1 MPKIT
6 ELPETPKYRIKA
18 VSQQTGVP
26 AVTLRAWE
34 RRYGLLAPHRTRGNY
49 RLYSDQDVAM
59 LRWLKSRVDAGLPVR
74 IAAEELL
81 AMRQTGGWPEALP
94 PLGTRD
100 EVGQSPS
107 VVSTQ
112 LYQALIGH
120 NETQASQILGQTYS
134 DFDLTTIC
142 LDIVTPCLVEVGE
155 AWHRGDIRIATE
167 HFASSFLRGR
177 LLALYQTFPVARGA
191 QRILV
196 GCAPGELH
204 EIGSLM
210 LAIFL
215 RRAGQRVD
223 YLGQDIA
230 LEDIQAYSRSEPLS
244 LICLSAS
251 GTVTARQLDG
261 FDASLDGIR
270 HRPAFGFGGR
280 AFNSD
285 PALRDEIQG
294 VFLGETSAD
303 GADRATRLL
312 SA

>member
-26 AVTLRAWE
+26 AVPLRAWE

-100 EVGQSPS
+100 EVGQIPS

-120 NETQASQILGQTYS
+120 NETQASQTLS
-134 DFDLTTIC
+134 PPVSC
-142 LDIVTPCLVEVGE
+142 
-155 AWHRGDIRIATE
+155 AA
-167 HFASSFLRGR
+167 GR
-177 LLALYQTFPVARGA
+177 PLCARRSQWRVAR
-191 QRILV
+191 
-196 GCAPGELH
+196 
-204 EIGSLM
+204 
-210 LAIFL
+210 
-215 RRAGQRVD
+215 
-223 YLGQDIA
+223 
-230 LEDIQAYSRSEPLS
+230 SRSS
-244 LICLSAS
+244 LGARRESCTRSA
-251 GTVTARQLDG
+251 A
-261 FDASLDGIR
+261 
-270 HRPAFGFGGR
+270 
-280 AFNSD
+280 
-285 PALRDEIQG
+285 
-294 VFLGETSAD
+294 
-303 GADRATRLL
+303 
-312 SA
+312 